1 MSSLFSCSADS
12 GVDVTA
18 GVVSGWSS
26 VGAVWV
32 VAMMLVGVEVWALLV
47 VMAGVMTG
55 FELEVVVDGV
65 EVGVE
70 LVAGG
75 VGFLWAE
82 LKMRLHAMTA
92 CPAASIA
99 SVRS

>member
-1 MSSLFSCSADS
+1 MSSLFSCSDDS
-12 GVDVTA
+12 GAEVTV
-18 GVVSGWSS
+18 GVASGWFS

-55 FELEVVVDGV
+55 FELEVVDGA
-65 EVGVE
+65 EVRVE

-92 CPAASIA
+92 CPAASMA